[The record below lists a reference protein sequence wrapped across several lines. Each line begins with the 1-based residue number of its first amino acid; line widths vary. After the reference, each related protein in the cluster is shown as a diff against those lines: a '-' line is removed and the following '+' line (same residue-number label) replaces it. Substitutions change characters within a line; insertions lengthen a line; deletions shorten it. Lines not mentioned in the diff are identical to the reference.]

1 MTKEFI
7 PYEIALELK
16 EFGFDDPCF
25 GYYTEDKVWRPASYS
40 YEGTEYP
47 WNSVWIYTTAPLYQQ
62 AFRWFIDKHELEAV
76 TEQSNDYTLYKFTIY
91 KKSNFYTSEG
101 CKTLVSA
108 GFGYKTY
115 EEAELECLKQL
126 IKIVNNYDRR
136 KSF

>member
-16 EFGFDDPCF
+16 ELGFDEPCF

-40 YEGTEYP
+40 YERTEYP
-47 WNSVWIYTTAPLYQQ
+47 WNSVWLYTTAPLYQQ

-76 TEQSNDYTLYKFTIY
+76 TEQSNDYTWYNFTIY

-101 CKTLVSA
+101 WKTLVSA
-108 GFGYKTY
+108 GFEYKTY
-115 EEAELECLKQL
+115 EEAKLECLKQL